1 MAYLA
6 FVDRVLEDRAI
17 DAREADVLVD
27 AALQWG
33 LDASQLDSAHRHYI
47 HNLAVHALADR
58 VICDA
63 ERNDLYQ
70 IARLL
75 GQNPAE
81 LDATLNAATRQLQA
95 VAATTPASDTSNDLR
110 GKTVC
115 FTGELQSKING
126 QLIVRDVAE
135 ALAEKAGLII
145 ANSIT
150 KKTDLLVVADP
161 GTQSGKAKK
170 ARQYG
175 IRILADSVFWRLI
188 GVNVE

>member
-1 MAYLA
+1 
-6 FVDRVLEDRAI
+6 
-17 DAREADVLVD
+17 
-27 AALQWG
+27 
-33 LDASQLDSAHRHYI
+33 
-47 HNLAVHALADR
+47 
-58 VICDA
+58 
-63 ERNDLYQ
+63 
-70 IARLL
+70 
-75 GQNPAE
+75 
-81 LDATLNAATRQLQA
+81 LNAATRQLQA

-110 GKTVC
+110 GKTVSY
-115 FTGELQSKING
+115 TGELQSKING